1 LQEVEQDNSVYYGED
16 FVAVVNT
23 VTAGDGTKSYDVVQ
37 WGNIDAV
44 PHPVPFFIG
53 NWNFA
58 QFDQAVD
65 FVKALQA
72 K

>member
-1 LQEVEQDNSVYYGED
+1 MENDNSVYYGDD

-23 VTAGDGTKSYDVVQ
+23 VIAADGTKSYDVVQ

-58 QFDQAVD
+58 EFDQAVD
-65 FVKALQA
+65 FVKTLQV
-72 K
+72 KS